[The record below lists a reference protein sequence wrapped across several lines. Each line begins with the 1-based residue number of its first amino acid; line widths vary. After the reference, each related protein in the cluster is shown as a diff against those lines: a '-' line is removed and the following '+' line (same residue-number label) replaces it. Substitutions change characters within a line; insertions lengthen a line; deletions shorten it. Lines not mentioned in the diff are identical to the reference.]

1 MQKTFTA
8 NLAANVVAAVLVPLL
23 LADAALAASPF
34 LQSLLA
40 GEHTGLKQIW
50 LSLVLVAGAAACDFA
65 AKVGTGRAAGCQ
77 EGQLRRSL
85 LHKLFSASPL
95 KAPQAGRF
103 TAIATGIVERVSA
116 SRTWVV
122 PELFAILYAPFC
134 VSAVWLL
141 WGLWRSALVLAGTS
155 AVALFAVQFFLKRIR
170 KSAMKNRKAEQR
182 LSASY
187 LEALNALASVSYI
200 RGQKYLSKRVRGS
213 ASRQKN
219 KTMALLAVNQSVL
232 LVIHLLAF
240 SVSFAATALVLSYEA
255 PYTGRAVAACLSL
268 VIALRPVD
276 RAGLYF
282 VSVMGGRGSEKALAG
297 FSKRL
302 EQFPIEEVSNS
313 SGAAIDL
320 VDVTVG
326 YKQQEPVL
334 RDFNLR
340 IEKGEHVAVIG
351 PTGAGKT
358 TLVNLLLGF
367 VKADKGRVAIDEVD
381 STTSFPALSSIAYVP
396 QNPYLL
402 GATLRECLGNAEE
415 ETMWQALEKAQI
427 GSWVRASGG
436 LDIKIVEGGKNL
448 SGGQRAR
455 IAIAR
460 ALLTGKQIL
469 LLDEPTAAVDEDSQ
483 RKILRVINQ
492 LTGERTIVH
501 VAHRPEAIASAQRVV
516 TLK

>member
-1 MQKTFTA
+1 M
-8 NLAANVVAAVLVPLL
+8 
-23 LADAALAASPF
+23 
-34 LQSLLA
+34 
-40 GEHTGLKQIW
+40 
-50 LSLVLVAGAAACDFA
+50 
-65 AKVGTGRAAGCQ
+65 
-77 EGQLRRSL
+77 
-85 LHKLFSASPL
+85 
-95 KAPQAGRF
+95 
-103 TAIATGIVERVSA
+103 
-116 SRTWVV
+116 
-122 PELFAILYAPFC
+122 
-134 VSAVWLL
+134 
-141 WGLWRSALVLAGTS
+141 
-155 AVALFAVQFFLKRIR
+155 
-170 KSAMKNRKAEQR
+170 
-182 LSASY
+182 
-187 LEALNALASVSYI
+187 
-200 RGQKYLSKRVRGS
+200 
-213 ASRQKN
+213 
-219 KTMALLAVNQSVL
+219 
-232 LVIHLLAF
+232 
-240 SVSFAATALVLSYEA
+240 
-255 PYTGRAVAACLSL
+255 
-268 VIALRPVD
+268 
-276 RAGLYF
+276 
-282 VSVMGGRGSEKALAG
+282 
-297 FSKRL
+297 
-302 EQFPIEEVSNS
+302 
-313 SGAAIDL
+313 
-320 VDVTVG
+320 G